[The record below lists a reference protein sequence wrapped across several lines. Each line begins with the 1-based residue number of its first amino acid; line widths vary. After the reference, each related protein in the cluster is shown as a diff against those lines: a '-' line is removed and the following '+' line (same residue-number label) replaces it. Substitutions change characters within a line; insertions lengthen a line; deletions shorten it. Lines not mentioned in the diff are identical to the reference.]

1 MWNSITQSDNGACS
15 IGRDIFT
22 VAPRYHRIQGSNFR
36 YTRSAAHSKVMEE
49 KSKAEKAMKLAGV
62 AYWVNDKHMMGD
74 SFHKTAESS
83 ELSSVDTEYD
93 GYPRA

>member
-1 MWNSITQSDNGACS
+1 
-15 IGRDIFT
+15 
-22 VAPRYHRIQGSNFR
+22 
-36 YTRSAAHSKVMEE
+36 MEE

-62 AYWVNDKHMMGD
+62 AYWVKDKHMMGD

-83 ELSSVDTEYD
+83 ELSSMDTEYD